1 MSAKI
6 IDGKTIAQ
14 QVRNE
19 VAEQVKQRLAAG
31 KRAPGLAVVLVGEN
45 PASQIYVASKRRA
58 CDEVGFLS
66 RSYDLPAATSEAE
79 LLALIDQLNADEE
92 IDGILVQ
99 LPLPAGIDN
108 VKVLERIHPDKD
120 VDGFHPYNVGRL
132 CQRAP
137 KLRPCT
143 PRGVV
148 TLLERY
154 NIDTY
159 GLNAVVVGASNIV
172 GRPMSMELLLAGCTT
187 TVTHRFTKNLR
198 HHVEN
203 ADLLVV
209 AVGKPG
215 FIPGDWIKPG
225 AIVVDVG
232 INRLESGKVVGD
244 VDFDAASERAAYIT
258 PVPGGV
264 GPMTVATLI
273 QNTLQACEE
282 YHDVQPK

>member
-1 MSAKI
+1 
-6 IDGKTIAQ
+6 
-14 QVRNE
+14 
-19 VAEQVKQRLAAG
+19 
-31 KRAPGLAVVLVGEN
+31 
-45 PASQIYVASKRRA
+45 
-58 CDEVGFLS
+58 
-66 RSYDLPAATSEAE
+66 
-79 LLALIDQLNADEE
+79 
-92 IDGILVQ
+92 
-99 LPLPAGIDN
+99 
-108 VKVLERIHPDKD
+108 
-120 VDGFHPYNVGRL
+120 
-132 CQRAP
+132 
-137 KLRPCT
+137 
-143 PRGVV
+143 
-148 TLLERY
+148 
-154 NIDTY
+154 
-159 GLNAVVVGASNIV
+159 
-172 GRPMSMELLLAGCTT
+172 MSMELLLAGCTT

-232 INRLESGKVVGD
+232 INRLESKVVGD